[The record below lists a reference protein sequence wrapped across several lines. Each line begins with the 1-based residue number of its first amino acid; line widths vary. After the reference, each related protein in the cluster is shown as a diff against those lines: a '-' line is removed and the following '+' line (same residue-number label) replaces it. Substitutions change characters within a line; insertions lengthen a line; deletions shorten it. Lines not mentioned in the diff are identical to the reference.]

1 MPSKR
6 LLKILFVED
15 LPSDAELAILELR
28 KAGLRFEEMVV
39 DTRDEFIKALR
50 EFSPDI
56 VISDYIMPSYNGL
69 KALVDAREFDPEIPF
84 ILYTGSM
91 NEEIAVESLKAG
103 ADDYIIKDHPARLP
117 FAVNEVLEMKLK
129 EKEKRAGELLL
140 KESEEKLQSIFSA
153 APVGIGLTVNRV
165 LMEVNDTFCI
175 LTGYAWKEL
184 IGKSSEMVYV
194 TNEEYESTGIEKYR
208 QIAETGTGSVE
219 TRFKCKDG
227 TILNVIL
234 SSAPLDKHDLLKGV
248 TFTVLD
254 ITERVRAEEAL
265 NWEKSLVYSLMS
277 TLPDRIYFKDL
288 NSRFIRINKAQ
299 ANAFNLEE
307 PCHAI
312 GKTDSDFFT
321 GEHAMQAFEDEQK
334 IIRTGQSINLE
345 ERETHRDRSDTWV
358 ATVKMPLLDRE
369 GNIIGTFGILRDI
382 TERKQTEVA
391 LRKSEENYRLLIDTA
406 NESIIV
412 IQDGL
417 FRFVNRITMD
427 LLEVSSVDDLIGRPF
442 PVFIHPDDRKMVIE
456 NYRQRVSNEAII
468 QRYAFRVITATG
480 FVKWVEISA
489 VWIEWNNK
497 PATMSFL
504 FDVTERKRADEVLK
518 ESEEKYRR
526 IFENVQDVYFEIST
540 EGTIHEVS
548 PSIELLSKGQYMTS
562 DLIGR
567 SMSDFCADPDEW
579 AALISQL
586 NENGTVTDCAVTMK
600 NKDSSDVPCSASF
613 KINVDARG
621 DPRKIIG
628 SMRDITFR
636 KYAEEE
642 LNKKQSQLIN
652 AHIIAHL
659 GSWEYDVEE
668 DMFIFNDPFYALFR
682 TTAEQVGGYRMK
694 SAEYA
699 QRFIHPDDIAILSS
713 ETRKAIETDD
723 PNFNR
728 QLEHRIIYADGET
741 GYITV
746 LIHIEKNGHGK
757 TIRTFGVNQDIT
769 EQKRAVESLRQSEL
783 RFKQISE
790 HSDEWIWEIDKKGL
804 FTYSSPTVKEIL
816 GYESKE
822 IINKKHFYD
831 FFNLAAGEQLKK
843 SALDLFKRRDGF
855 RNFPNSNLNKD
866 GREVILSTSAIPI
879 FDNRG
884 NYNGFR
890 GVDRDITESKKAEEA
905 LRKSEEKFRSIM
917 ENSADAIFIAD
928 QKGKYEYTNKAAT
941 DMLGYTSEELL
952 SKTILEITPSD
963 KRDASLEIFNKVLS
977 EGKVYAEIWLKRKD
991 GSYVTADLNSVLLP
1005 GGMVY
1010 GSCRDITERKQVQE
1024 ELKKYHE
1031 HLEELVYER
1040 TKEFNKAKKEAEEAN
1055 KAKSEFLANMS
1066 HEIRTPMNA
1075 VLGYSELL
1083 SSTTVDQTQENYIN
1097 SIKSSGRSLLT
1108 LINDILDLSKIE
1120 AGKLDLNY
1128 DYVDTCLFF
1137 TEFERIFSHKVDE
1150 KGLKL
1155 ILDIS
1160 AGTPAGIKI
1169 DEARVRQIVFNLIGN
1184 AIKFTAEG
1192 NIVLKVFTEN
1202 PQIAKY
1208 SEDEAEELIDL
1219 IIEVQD
1225 TGIGITKALQ
1235 EEIFKPFVQERAK
1248 EHHGGTGLG
1257 LTITR
1262 RLVSLMHGTI
1272 TLQSKPG
1279 KGSTFRVRI
1288 PRIEYQRAFTRLDID
1303 IKINPSEILF
1313 EKSSIII
1320 ADDTEH
1326 NRNYLRDALK
1336 TSGIKIFDAAD
1347 GIGAYKIAKEI
1358 VPDLIIADVLMPKT
1372 DGYWLLNKLKADQM
1386 LKHIPVIAYS
1396 ASVLKD
1402 QKDRINKSE
1411 FAGLLVKPVKVAELY
1426 HELMRFLPYKSTRA
1440 GEPDDYLPEVDL
1452 IGEVSDLEGLIH
1464 SLETDL
1470 YATWETFAVR
1480 QPIGEIREFGNN
1492 LIQLGK
1498 DHNSG
1503 LITGYGK
1510 ELVNA
1515 ADSFNIEAILN
1526 LKRKYTGLIEHL
1538 RESDK
1543 FQGYD

>member
-39 DTRDEFIKALR
+39 DTRDEFIRALR

-56 VISDYIMPSYNGL
+56 VISDYMMPSYNGL

-153 APVGIGLTVNRV
+153 APVGIGLTVNRI
-165 LMEVNDTFCI
+165 LMEVNDTFCKM
-175 LTGYAWKEL
+175 TGYARTEL

-194 TNEEYESTGIEKYR
+194 TNEEYESVGVEKYR
-208 QIAETGTGSVE
+208 QIKKKGTGSVE
-219 TRFKCKDG
+219 TRFRCKDG
-227 TILNVIL
+227 RILNVNL

-369 GNIIGTFGILRDI
+369 GDIIGTFGISRDI
-382 TERKQTEVA
+382 TERKLAEAA
-391 LRKSEENYRLLIDTA
+391 LN
-406 NESIIV
+406 
-412 IQDGL
+412 
-417 FRFVNRITMD
+417 
-427 LLEVSSVDDLIGRPF
+427 
-442 PVFIHPDDRKMVIE
+442 
-456 NYRQRVSNEAII
+456 
-468 QRYAFRVITATG
+468 
-480 FVKWVEISA
+480 
-489 VWIEWNNK
+489 
-497 PATMSFL
+497 
-504 FDVTERKRADEVLK
+504 
-518 ESEEKYRR
+518 ESEERFRNLYNDAVAGLYRTNPQGEILLANNTLVKMLGFSSFEELSER
-526 IFENVQDVYFEIST
+526 NLKLTGYEPVLKRQQFADQIEKEGEVKDMESVWVCRDGKEIFVRESAKAIYDS
-540 EGTIHEVS
+540 EGKI
-548 PSIELLSKGQYMTS
+548 LYY
-562 DLIGR
+562 D
-567 SMSDFCADPDEW
+567 
-579 AALISQL
+579 
-586 NENGTVTDCAVTMK
+586 GTVV
-600 NKDSSDVPCSASF
+600 
-613 KINVDARG
+613 
-621 DPRKIIG
+621 
-628 SMRDITFR
+628 
-636 KYAEEE
+636 
-642 LNKKQSQLIN
+642 
-652 AHIIAHL
+652 
-659 GSWEYDVEE
+659 
-668 DMFIFNDPFYALFR
+668 
-682 TTAEQVGGYRMK
+682 
-694 SAEYA
+694 
-699 QRFIHPDDIAILSS
+699 
-713 ETRKAIETDD
+713 
-723 PNFNR
+723 
-728 QLEHRIIYADGET
+728 
-741 GYITV
+741 
-746 LIHIEKNGHGK
+746 
-757 TIRTFGVNQDIT
+757 DIT
-769 EQKRAVESLRQSEL
+769 EQKNTDRALSKIQHLFETLALVSPVGIFRTDADGNTTYVNPTWSELSGLSPEEGFGVGWLKIIHPEDRKQLSEAWSNNLSHKKESSAEYRLIRPDGKVIWVMGRAVPEL
-783 RFKQISE
+783 IGNE
-790 HSDEWIWEIDKKGL
+790 LI
-804 FTYSSPTVKEIL
+804 
-816 GYESKE
+816 GYVGT
-822 IINKKHFYD
+822 I
-831 FFNLAAGEQLKK
+831 
-843 SALDLFKRRDGF
+843 
-855 RNFPNSNLNKD
+855 
-866 GREVILSTSAIPI
+866 T
-879 FDNRG
+879 
-884 NYNGFR
+884 
-890 GVDRDITESKKAEEA
+890 DITELKKVEEI
-905 LRKSEEKFRSIM
+905 LRESEEKFRSTM
-917 ENSADAIFIAD
+917 ENSADAIFITD
-928 QKGKYEYTNKAAT
+928 QKGKYQYVNKAAAE
-941 DMLGYTSEELL
+941 MLGFTSEELL
-952 SKTILEITPSD
+952 SKTILEITPPD
-963 KRDASLEIFNKVLS
+963 KTESSLEIFNQVLS
-977 EGKVYAEIWLKRKD
+977 EGKVYAEIYLQRKD
-991 GSYVTADLNSVLLP
+991 GSYVTVDLNSVLLP

-1120 AGKLDLNY
+1120 AGKLDLKY
-1128 DYVDTCLFF
+1128 DYVDTCFFF

-1184 AIKFTAEG
+1184 AIKFTSEG
-1192 NIVLKVFTEN
+1192 KIVLKVFTEN
-1202 PQIAKY
+1202 PQIVKY
-1208 SEDEAEELIDL
+1208 SEDEADELIDL

-1336 TSGIKIFDAAD
+1336 TSGIKITDAED
-1347 GIGAYKIAKEI
+1347 GITAYKIAKEI

-1372 DGYWLLNKLKADQM
+1372 DGYWLLNKIKADQR

-1402 QKDRINKSE
+1402 QKDRINKSD
-1411 FAGLLVKPVKVAELY
+1411 FAGLLVKPVKVTELY
-1426 HELMRFLPYKSTRA
+1426 YELMRFLPYKSTRA
-1440 GEPDDYLPEVDL
+1440 GEHDESLPEVDL
-1452 IGEVSDLEGLIH
+1452 TGEISDRNGLIH

-1470 YATWETFAVR
+1470 YSTWETFAVR
-1480 QPIGEIREFGNN
+1480 QPIGEIREFGKN
-1492 LIQLGK
+1492 LIQLGM

-1510 ELVNA
+1510 ELVTA
-1515 ADSFNIEAILN
+1515 ADDFNIEAILN
-1526 LKRKYTGLIEHL
+1526 LRRKYTGLIECL
-1538 RESDK
+1538 RESA
-1543 FQGYD
+1543 

>member
-1 MPSKR
+1 MPSKK

-28 KAGLRFEEMVV
+28 KAGLTFEDMRV
-39 DTRDEFIKALR
+39 DTRDEFIKALE
-50 EFSPDI
+50 EFNPDI
-56 VISDYIMPSYNGL
+56 VISDYMMPSYNGL
-69 KALVDAREFDPEIPF
+69 KALGDAREYYPEIPF

-91 NEEIAVESLKAG
+91 NEEIAVECLKAG
-103 ADDYIIKDHPARLP
+103 ADDYIIKEHPARLP
-117 FAVNEVLEMKLK
+117 YAVNEVLDMRLK

-140 KESEEKLQSIFSA
+140 KENEEKLQSIFSA
-153 APVGIGLTVNRV
+153 APVGIGLVVNRV
-165 LMEVNDTFCI
+165 FMEVNDTFCVM
-175 LTGYAWKEL
+175 TGYARKEL
-184 IGKSSEMVYV
+184 IGKSTEMVYA
-194 TNEEYESTGIEKYR
+194 TTEEYESAGIEKYR
-208 QIAETGTGSVE
+208 QIKEKGTGSVE

-234 SSAPLDKHDLLKGV
+234 SSAPLDKDDLLKGV

-265 NWEKSLVYSLMS
+265 NWERSLVYSLMS

-288 NSRFIRINKAQ
+288 SSRFIRINKAQ
-299 ANAFNLEE
+299 AHSFNLED
-307 PCHAI
+307 PSQAI

-321 GEHAMQAFEDEQK
+321 SEHAMQALEDEQM
-334 IIRTGQSINLE
+334 IIRTGQSLNLE
-345 ERETHRDRSDTWV
+345 ERETHPDRPDTWV
-358 ATVKMPLLDRE
+358 TTVKMPLYDKE
-369 GNIIGTFGILRDI
+369 GSIIGTFGISRDI
-382 TERKQTEVA
+382 TERKRTEMA
-391 LRKSEENYRLLIDTA
+391 LRESEEKYRLLIDTA

-417 FRFVNRITMD
+417 FRFVNRITTK
-427 LLEVSSVDDLIGRPF
+427 LLEISSMDDLIGKPF

-456 NYRQRVSNEAII
+456 NYRLRITNKAAM
-468 QRYAFRVITATG
+468 QRYEFRVITATG
-480 FVKWVEISA
+480 LVKWVEISA
-489 VWIEWNNK
+489 VRIEWNGK

-504 FDVTERKRADEVLK
+504 FDITERKRAGEVLK

-526 IFENVQDVYFEIST
+526 IFENVQDVYFETSI

-548 PSIELLSKGQYMTS
+548 PSIELLSKGQYKTN

-567 SMSDFCADPDEW
+567 SMCDFCVDPGEW
-579 AALISQL
+579 AVLISQL
-586 NENGTVTDCAVTMK
+586 NEYGAVSDYEVTMR
-600 NKDSSDVPCSASF
+600 NKDSSGIPCSASL
-613 KINVDARG
+613 KIYVDALG
-621 DPRKIIG
+621 DPQKIIG
-628 SMRDITFR
+628 SMRDITYR
-636 KYAEEE
+636 KYAEEQ
-642 LNKKQSQLIN
+642 LKKKQSQLIN

-659 GSWEYDVEE
+659 GSWEYDVQE
-668 DMFIFNDPFYALFR
+668 DMFIFNDPFYALLR
-682 TTAEQVGGYRMK
+682 TTAGQAGGYRMK

-699 QRFIHPDDIAILSS
+699 KRFVHPDDINLVSS

-723 PNFNR
+723 PNFTR

-741 GYITV
+741 GHITV
-746 LIHIEKNGHGK
+746 RFYIEKNSRGK

-790 HSDEWIWEIDKKGL
+790 HSAEWIWEVDKNGL

-816 GYESKE
+816 GYDYKEVISK
-822 IINKKHFYD
+822 KYFYD
-831 FFNLAAGEQLKK
+831 FFNPIDGEQLKK
-843 SALDLFKRRDGF
+843 AALDLFKRRVGF
-855 RNFPNSNLNKD
+855 RNFPNSNLHKD

-879 FDNRG
+879 FDSGG
-884 NYNGFR
+884 NYVGFR
-890 GVDRDITESKKAEEA
+890 GVDRDITESKNAEEA
-905 LRKSEEKFRSIM
+905 LQKSEEKFRSTM
-917 ENSADAIFIAD
+917 ENSADAIFITD
-928 QKGKYEYTNKAAT
+928 QKGQYQYVNKAAS
-941 DMLGYTSEELL
+941 DMLGYTSDEIL
-952 SKTILEITPSD
+952 SKTILEITPPD
-963 KRDASLEIFNKVLS
+963 KRDSSLEIFKKVLS
-977 EGKVYAEIWLKRKD
+977 EGRVYAEIYLQRKD
-991 GSYVTADLNSVLLP
+991 GSYFTADLNSVLLP

-1024 ELKKYHE
+1024 ELKEYRE

-1040 TKEFNKAKKEAEEAN
+1040 TKELNKAKKEAEEAN

-1120 AGKLDLNY
+1120 AGKLDLKY
-1128 DYVDTCLFF
+1128 DYVDTCFFF
-1137 TEFERIFSHKVDE
+1137 TEFERIFAHKVGE
-1150 KGLKL
+1150 KGLKF
-1155 ILDIS
+1155 ILDIAS
-1160 AGTPAGIKI
+1160 GTPAGIKI

-1184 AIKFTAEG
+1184 AIKFTSDG

-1202 PQIAKY
+1202 PRIVRY
-1208 SEDEAEELIDL
+1208 SKDETEESIDL

-1235 EEIFKPFVQERAK
+1235 EAIFKPFVQGRGK

-1262 RLVSLMHGTI
+1262 RLASLMHGTI
-1272 TLQSKPG
+1272 TVDSKPG
-1279 KGSTFRVRI
+1279 LGSTFTVRI
-1288 PRIEYQRAFTRLDID
+1288 PRIAYQRDFAMLNID

-1326 NRNYLRDALK
+1326 NRSFLRDALK
-1336 TSGIKIFDAAD
+1336 TSGIEIFDAED
-1347 GIGAYKIAKEI
+1347 GIAAYKIAKEI
-1358 VPDLIIADVLMPKT
+1358 VPDLIIADVLMPEM
-1372 DGYWLLNKLKADQM
+1372 DGFWLLNKIKADKR

-1402 QKDRINKSE
+1402 QKDRINNSE
-1411 FAGLLVKPVKVAELY
+1411 FAGLLVKPVKVTELY

-1440 GEPDDYLPEVDL
+1440 GKPDESLPEVDL
-1452 IGEVSDLEGLIH
+1452 IGEISDRNGLIH

-1480 QPIGEIREFGNN
+1480 QPIAEIREFGKN
-1492 LIQLGK
+1492 LIQLGM
-1498 DHNSG
+1498 DHHSSI
-1503 LITGYGK
+1503 ITGYGK
-1510 ELVNA
+1510 ELVTA

-1526 LKRKYTGLIEHL
+1526 LKRKYTGLIEFL
-1538 RESDK
+1538 RESSKIPGHD
-1543 FQGYD
+1543 